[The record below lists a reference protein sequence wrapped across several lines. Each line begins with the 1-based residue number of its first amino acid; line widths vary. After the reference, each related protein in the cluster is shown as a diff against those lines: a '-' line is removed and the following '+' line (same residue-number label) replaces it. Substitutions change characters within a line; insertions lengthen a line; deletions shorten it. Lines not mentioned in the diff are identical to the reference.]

1 MAQKKKII
9 FKIKIPNLKKSK
21 FTKKNFLKAFLFI
34 FILAIALMLG
44 GMFGAFLAVR
54 ENLPSVAD
62 LEQIKPKIISTVYS
76 DSGQPIKEFA
86 IERRIQVPYEKI
98 PLILKQAIIATEDP
112 RFFAHKGLD
121 YRGIL
126 RAVKEDVFRVVLGKK
141 RLHGGS
147 TITQQLARS
156 LFLYSQ
162 QTIRRKLKEMFLAVE
177 IERKFTKEKIFE
189 LYCNQFYLGHGAWG
203 VEAASQLYFGKSVNE
218 LTLPE
223 AAMIAGIFR
232 GPGVYSPYN
241 NPAVTLARRNH
252 VLNRMA
258 EEGFITK
265 EIAEQAKK
273 QPLNV
278 LPLKRENT
286 EAGSY
291 FFEEVRKYVEKN
303 YGDEALYQG
312 GLKIYTTINPDYQ
325 RYAEEAL
332 SKGLRAQD
340 KKYGWRKDKRNLL
353 AEGKTNLEKFWL
365 ESWDSSDLQTG
376 ETEEGI
382 VLEVGKTE
390 ARVKIKNYLG
400 LMSNRDIAWTKA
412 KYLDSLIKPGDVVL
426 VEIKTVNE
434 KSKTAEVSLDQEPL
448 LEGAFMAIDP
458 ATGQIKAMVGG
469 YSFKRSQFNRATQA
483 LRQTGSAIKPILYT
497 AALEKGFTPAS
508 IIIDEPTEF
517 IDKWTGQPW
526 SPKNYDGEYHGAVTL
541 RTGLEESRNVVTA
554 KLLDYISP
562 QVGVE
567 YCRKFGIT
575 STIYPYLSLALGS
588 FEVTLQELVSA
599 FSVFPNKGVRA
610 RPYFIIKIEDKDGN
624 ILEENVPSTEEVIS
638 PQIAYMMTYL
648 LEGVVQRGTAKAAS
662 SLNWPLGGKT
672 GTTNKFTDAWFIGFS
687 PSLCA
692 GVWVGYDNKV
702 TMGNRQSGA
711 VVALPI
717 WIDFFGRVIED
728 KKKEYQAL
736 QANSPTTEKPEETA
750 ENSASAQNPQ
760 STQSGSTQPEEA
772 KPIEDFEVPPNLV
785 FVTIDRKTGLLASPI
800 CKYPF
805 SEVFLPGTEPTRY
818 CSLQDHLRVLDYY
831 SEREAREEIH

>member
-1 MAQKKKII
+1 MVEKRKIV
-9 FKIKIPNLKKSK
+9 FKIKIPRLSKKKILKG
-21 FTKKNFLKAFLFI
+21 LLLI
-34 FILAIALMLG
+34 FVLSIALMLG
-44 GMFGAFLAVR
+44 GMFGAYLVIR
-54 ENLPSVAD
+54 ENLPSVAE
-62 LEQIKPKIISTVYS
+62 LEQMKPKIISVVYS
-76 DSGQPIKEFA
+76 DSGQPVKEFA
-86 IERRIQVPYEKI
+86 VERRIQVPYEKI
-98 PLILKQAIIATEDP
+98 PLVLKQAIIATEDP
-112 RFFAHKGLD
+112 RFFAHKGID

-126 RAVKEDVFRVVLGKK
+126 RAIKEDIFRVMLGKR

-177 IERKFTKEKIFE
+177 IERKLTKEKIFE

-203 VEAASQLYFGKSVNE
+203 VESASQLYFGKSVSE

-232 GPGVYSPYN
+232 GPSLYSPYN
-241 NPAVTLARRNH
+241 NPTITLNRRNH

-258 EEGFITK
+258 EEGFITR
-265 EIAEQAKK
+265 EVAEEAKK

-278 LPLKRENT
+278 LPLKRETT
-286 EAGSY
+286 EIGAY
-291 FFEEVRKYVEKN
+291 FFEEVRKYVERK
-303 YGDEALYQG
+303 YGDEALYRG
-312 GLKIYTTINPDYQ
+312 GLKIYTTINLDYQ

-353 AEGKTNLEKFWL
+353 AEGKTDLKKYWL
-365 ESWDSSDLQTG
+365 DSWDSSDLKPG
-376 ETEEGI
+376 EVEEGI
-382 VLEVGKTE
+382 VLDVGKTE
-390 ARVKIKNYLG
+390 AKVKIKNYLG
-400 LMSNRDIAWTKA
+400 LMSNKGIEWTRA
-412 KYLDSLIKPGDVVL
+412 KFLDSLIKPGDVVL
-426 VEIKTVNE
+426 VEIKSVDE
-434 KSKTAEVSLDQEPL
+434 ASKTAQVSLDQEPQ
-448 LEGAFMAIDP
+448 LEGAFIAIDP

-508 IIIDEPTEF
+508 VIVDEPTNF

-575 STIYPYLSLALGS
+575 STIYPYLSLSLGA

-610 RPYFIIKIEDKDGN
+610 RPYFIIRIEDKDGN
-624 ILEENVPSTEEVIS
+624 VLEENIPSTEEVIS
-638 PQIAYMMTYL
+638 PQIAYIMTYL
-648 LEGVVQRGTAKAAS
+648 LQGVVQRGTARAAA
-662 SLNWPLGGKT
+662 SLNWPLAGKT

-692 GVWVGYDNKV
+692 GVWVGYDTKV
-702 TMGNRQSGA
+702 SMGERQSGA

-717 WIDFFGRVIED
+717 WIDFFARVIED
-728 KKKEYQAL
+728 KKKEYEASQPAPINAESTMNEGEN
-736 QANSPTTEKPEETA
+736 QETP
-750 ENSASAQNPQ
+750 SQ
-760 STQSGSTQPEEA
+760 GV

-805 SEVFLPGTEPTRY
+805 REVFLPGTEPTRY

-831 SEREAREEIH
+831 SEREAREERH

>member
-1 MAQKKKII
+1 MVEKRKIV
-9 FKIKIPNLKKSK
+9 FKIKIPRLSKKKILKG
-21 FTKKNFLKAFLFI
+21 LLLI
-34 FILAIALMLG
+34 FVLSIALMLG
-44 GMFGAFLAVR
+44 GMFGAYLVIR
-54 ENLPSVAD
+54 ENLPSVAE
-62 LEQIKPKIISTVYS
+62 LEQMKPKIISVVYS
-76 DSGQPIKEFA
+76 DSGQPVKEFA
-86 IERRIQVPYEKI
+86 VERRIQVPYEKI
-98 PLILKQAIIATEDP
+98 PLVLKQAIIATEDP
-112 RFFAHKGLD
+112 RFFAHKGID

-126 RAVKEDVFRVVLGKK
+126 RAIKEDIFRVMLGKR

-177 IERKFTKEKIFE
+177 IERKLTKEKIFE

-203 VEAASQLYFGKSVNE
+203 VESASQLYFGKSVSE

-232 GPGVYSPYN
+232 GPSLYSPYN
-241 NPAVTLARRNH
+241 NPTVTLNRRNH

-258 EEGFITK
+258 EEGFITR
-265 EIAEQAKK
+265 EVAEEAKK

-278 LPLKRENT
+278 LPLKRETT
-286 EAGSY
+286 EIGAY
-291 FFEEVRKYVEKN
+291 FFEEVRKYVERK
-303 YGDEALYQG
+303 YGDEALYRG
-312 GLKIYTTINPDYQ
+312 GLKIYTTINLDYQ

-353 AEGKTNLEKFWL
+353 AEGKTDLKKYWL
-365 ESWDSSDLQTG
+365 DSWDSSDLKPG
-376 ETEEGI
+376 EVEEGI
-382 VLEVGKTE
+382 VLDVGKTE
-390 ARVKIKNYLG
+390 AKVKIKNYLG
-400 LMSNRDIAWTKA
+400 LMSNKGIEWTRA
-412 KYLDSLIKPGDVVL
+412 KFLDSLIKPGDVVL
-426 VEIKTVNE
+426 VEIKSVDE
-434 KSKTAEVSLDQEPL
+434 ASKTAQVSLDQEPQ

-508 IIIDEPTEF
+508 VIVDEPTNF

-575 STIYPYLSLALGS
+575 STIYPYLSLSLGA

-610 RPYFIIKIEDKDGN
+610 RPYFIIRIEDKDGN
-624 ILEENVPSTEEVIS
+624 VLEENIPSTEEVIS
-638 PQIAYMMTYL
+638 PQIAYIMTYL
-648 LEGVVQRGTAKAAS
+648 LQGVVQRGTARAAA
-662 SLNWPLGGKT
+662 SLNWPLAGKT

-692 GVWVGYDNKV
+692 GVWVGYDTKV
-702 TMGNRQSGA
+702 SMGERQSGA

-717 WIDFFGRVIED
+717 WIDFFARVIED
-728 KKKEYQAL
+728 KKKEYEASQPAPVNAESTMNEGEN
-736 QANSPTTEKPEETA
+736 QETP
-750 ENSASAQNPQ
+750 SQ
-760 STQSGSTQPEEA
+760 GI

-805 SEVFLPGTEPTRY
+805 REVFLPGTEPTRY

-831 SEREAREEIH
+831 SEREAREERH

>member
-1 MAQKKKII
+1 MVEKRKIV
-9 FKIKIPNLKKSK
+9 FKIKIPRLSKKKILKG
-21 FTKKNFLKAFLFI
+21 LLLI
-34 FILAIALMLG
+34 FVLSIALMLG
-44 GMFGAFLAVR
+44 GMFGAYLVIR
-54 ENLPSVAD
+54 ENLPSVAE
-62 LEQIKPKIISTVYS
+62 LEQMKPKIISVVYS
-76 DSGQPIKEFA
+76 DSGQPVKEFA
-86 IERRIQVPYEKI
+86 VERRIQVPYEKI
-98 PLILKQAIIATEDP
+98 PLVLKQAIIATEDP
-112 RFFAHKGLD
+112 RFFAHKGID

-126 RAVKEDVFRVVLGKK
+126 RAIKEDIFRVMLGKR

-177 IERKFTKEKIFE
+177 IERKLTKEKIFE

-203 VEAASQLYFGKSVNE
+203 VESASQLYFGKSVSE

-232 GPGVYSPYN
+232 GPSLYSPYN
-241 NPAVTLARRNH
+241 NPTVTLNRRNH

-258 EEGFITK
+258 EEGFITR
-265 EIAEQAKK
+265 EVAEEAKK

-278 LPLKRENT
+278 LPLKRETT
-286 EAGSY
+286 EIGSY
-291 FFEEVRKYVEKN
+291 FFEEVRKYVERK
-303 YGDEALYQG
+303 YGDEALYRG
-312 GLKIYTTINPDYQ
+312 GLKIYTTINLDYQ

-353 AEGKTNLEKFWL
+353 AEGKTDLKKYWL
-365 ESWDSSDLQTG
+365 DSWDSSDLKPG
-376 ETEEGI
+376 EVEEGI
-382 VLEVGKTE
+382 VLDVGKTE
-390 ARVKIKNYLG
+390 AKVKIKNYLG
-400 LMSNRDIAWTKA
+400 LMSNKGIEWTRA
-412 KYLDSLIKPGDVVL
+412 KFLDSLIKPGDVVL
-426 VEIKTVNE
+426 VEIKSVDE
-434 KSKTAEVSLDQEPL
+434 ASKTAQVSLDQEPQ
-448 LEGAFMAIDP
+448 LEGAFMALDP
-458 ATGQIKAMVGG
+458 TTGQIKAMVGG

-508 IIIDEPTEF
+508 VIVDEPTNF

-575 STIYPYLSLALGS
+575 STIYPYLSLSLGA

-610 RPYFIIKIEDKDGN
+610 RPYFIIRIEDKDGN
-624 ILEENVPSTEEVIS
+624 VLEENIPSTEEVIS
-638 PQIAYMMTYL
+638 PQIAYIMTYL
-648 LEGVVQRGTAKAAS
+648 LQGVVQRGTARAAA
-662 SLNWPLGGKT
+662 SLNWPLAGKT
-672 GTTNKFTDAWFIGFS
+672 GTTNNFTDAWFIGFS

-692 GVWVGYDNKV
+692 GVWVGYDTKV
-702 TMGNRQSGA
+702 SMGERQSGA

-717 WIDFFGRVIED
+717 WIDFFARVIED
-728 KKKEYQAL
+728 KKKEYEASQPAPVNAESTMNEGEN
-736 QANSPTTEKPEETA
+736 QETP
-750 ENSASAQNPQ
+750 SQ
-760 STQSGSTQPEEA
+760 GV

-805 SEVFLPGTEPTRY
+805 REVFLPGTEPTRY

-831 SEREAREEIH
+831 SEREAREERH